1 MYHRVDAAV
10 YRAAVVVLA
19 AEVLLQRRLLIFCHM
34 DSVLHQLIHTLV
46 LGGGDRDHRNAQHG
60 LHGVDV
66 DGTLIAHQFIHHVQR
81 HHHGNA
87 HFQQLHGQIQVS
99 LDVGGVHDVDDGF
112 GLVLQHE
119 VPRHDLL
126 AAERG
131 HGVDARQVSDLRV
144 GIAADHT
151 RFAVHRD
158 AGEVAHVLSRS
169 GELVEQCGL
178 AAVLIAHQRVGQD
191 GVLRQRMLV
200 LLAVV
205 LAALTKTGM
214 VGVPGAIH
222 TDMAA
227 AALPDRL
234 DVDLIGLRQTK
245 RQLVAMD
252 LHLHGVSHGGQ
263 LYHRYLCTGDHAH
276 IQKVLP
282 QRTLTAHPANH
293 GAFTCL

>member
-1 MYHRVDAAV
+1 
-10 YRAAVVVLA
+10 
-19 AEVLLQRRLLIFCHM
+19 
-34 DSVLHQLIHTLV
+34 
-46 LGGGDRDHRNAQHG
+46 
-60 LHGVDV
+60 
-66 DGTLIAHQFIHHVQR
+66 
-81 HHHGNA
+81 
-87 HFQQLHGQIQVS
+87 
-99 LDVGGVHDVDDGF
+99 
-112 GLVLQHE
+112 
-119 VPRHDLL
+119 
-126 AAERG
+126 
-131 HGVDARQVSDLRV
+131 
-144 GIAADHT
+144 
-151 RFAVHRD
+151 
-158 AGEVAHVLSRS
+158 
-169 GELVEQCGL
+169 
-178 AAVLIAHQRVGQD
+178 
-191 GVLRQRMLV
+191 MLV

-234 DVDLIGLRQTK
+234 DVDLIGLRQTQ

-282 QRTLTAHPANH
+282 QRTLTVHPANH